1 MNLDLLLKLLGV
13 AQMALP
19 ILGGAIHLI
28 THMVGSDTHKTVAG
42 DIADKLTQAGH
53 DAGELR
59 KDLLNGVQHG
69 DPQADP
75 PT

>member
-1 MNLDLLLKLLGV
+1 MNLDLLLKVLTGV
-13 AQMALP
+13 NIVLPLAGAL
-19 ILGGAIHLI
+19 IQAI
-28 THMVGSDTHKTVAG
+28 THIVGSDKHHTIAG
-42 DIADKLTQAGH
+42 DIAEKMVEAGQL
-53 DAGELR
+53 AGALR